1 MVVKSVPAA
10 PTSYRINVVVGWKLR
25 NGAQMPLFSLCVSVL
40 GMGVV
45 APGLF
50 MQPEGGKQLQGL
62 TAKTRLKIKATF
74 VEKSSNHVRMH
85 VEKLLSCSTEMQEEI
100 LKHPDATLWKIINVV
115 LWILCR
121 KASSKILYLPTL

>member
-1 MVVKSVPAA
+1 MS
-10 PTSYRINVVVGWKLR
+10 
-25 NGAQMPLFSLCVSVL
+25 LFSLCVSVL

-62 TAKTRLKIKATF
+62 TAKTRLKIKVTF

-85 VEKLLSCSTEMQEEI
+85 VEKLHSCCTEMQKEI

-115 LWILCR
+115 L
-121 KASSKILYLPTL
+121 